1 MLFEEKEANLLDDLR
16 LVFPQEIFLVNDD
29 KETVEV
35 FNSIYDES
43 EWKEWTDASSK
54 DAPPPDFY
62 SDTQH
67 LMLEVMRVDD
77 HGFKK
82 KGKVRNPN
90 YERQH
95 KLEKELRDLG
105 VMDAYPNLQHIVIN
119 AVTDLPTLEDHN
131 YRYYR
136 DNFVRTVEHHKQ
148 RISLYRKNHPG
159 SKLIFFVYDESS
171 AYFEAERETNVF
183 SNEGEAGTPHAWF
196 FDKAFLDVFIG
207 SDIDYF
213 VWFTPYK
220 HFQHIEPPVS
230 LPRVCVYRC
239 NSMTYESIEYKPS
252 HMVSSEA

>member
-1 MLFEEKEANLLDDLR
+1 MLFEDKEVNLMENFR
-16 LVFPQEIFLVNDD
+16 FVPPQEIFLLSDD
-29 KETVEV
+29 EETVAI
-35 FNSIYDES
+35 FHSIYDES
-43 EWKEWTDASSK
+43 QWKNWIDASYK

-62 SDTQH
+62 NDTQH

-90 YERQH
+90 YERQR
-95 KLEKELRDLG
+95 KLANELRDLG
-105 VMDAYPNLQHIVIN
+105 VMEAYPNLQYVMIN

-131 YRYYR
+131 YRYYKE
-136 DNFVRTVEHHKQ
+136 NFIRIIEHHKQ

-159 SKLIFFVYDESS
+159 CKLIFFVYDESS

-183 SNEGEAGTPHAWF
+183 SDEGEAGRPHEWF

-220 HFQHIEPPVS
+220 LFQCVEAPIS
-230 LPRVCVYRC
+230 LPQVCVYRC
-239 NSMTYESIEYKPS
+239 NSIPNEQIEYNPS
-252 HMVSSEA
+252 HMVSSEE